1 MKKVVNKRW
10 QERKPTVSDNML
22 VQFLRATTPKE
33 KRDVIKSFAP
43 HYFIFGETL
52 DPRNPYDTDNT
63 TERNENVSK

>member
-10 QERKPTVSDNML
+10 QERKPTVGDNML
-22 VQFLRATTPKE
+22 MQFLRATTPKE

-63 TERNENVSK
+63 TERNEDVSK